1 MKERKRERVRETV
14 FCSALPLL
22 YSLHFHLHFHS
33 NIPFLL
39 KRSES
44 EVTRFSC
51 EAPQPMTTYAK
62 HLNAEVWVDS
72 EKNKEHGIEVDIDA
86 NSFKCNICRTGDL
99 QLGGK
104 TSRLIEKYVKTTKHQ
119 NQLGKRRADG
129 IAVEEKKKVK
139 PSKAPLSVD
148 DGWEKVDKFSFCSSS
163 RKDPKD
169 ERNPKE
175 QHDKGPGT
183 KVTLHGV
190 GAIEVDNSVGGETKI
205 TVTFRAGRT

>member
-1 MKERKRERVRETV
+1 MRG
-14 FCSALPLL
+14 S
-22 YSLHFHLHFHS
+22 S
-33 NIPFLL
+33 
-39 KRSES
+39 
-44 EVTRFSC
+44 
-51 EAPQPMTTYAK
+51 K

-72 EKNKEHGIEVDIDA
+72 EVNKEHGIEVDIDA
-86 NSFKCNICRTGDL
+86 NSFKCNICGTGDL
-99 QLGGK
+99 QLTEPRYRK
-104 TSRLIEKYVKTTKHQ
+104 NTSRLIEKHVKTTKHQ

-129 IAVEEKKKVK
+129 IAVEEKKKMK
-139 PSKAPLSVD
+139 PSKAPLLLD

-205 TVTFRAGRT
+205 TVTFRAGRA